1 MAVNISNNRPI
12 HHSIQTP
19 QISSDLAFN
28 QDHRQIETNRPI
40 PSLEDIELN
49 RPIGRPTFSEFDTA
63 LIRPPQI
70 DSLSRQTISP
80 EGTSLLKEHY

>member
-1 MAVNISNNRPI
+1 MAENISNNQSI

-28 QDHRQIETNRPI
+28 QDHSQIETNKPI

-49 RPIGRPTFSEFDTA
+49 RPLGRPTFSEFDTD
-63 LIRPPQI
+63 LIGPPQI
-70 DSLSRQTISP
+70 DSLTRQTISP
-80 EGTSLLKEHY
+80 